1 MRNQGL
7 IRDSN
12 AADQIIIY
20 AFVGLVTISMLS
32 IGAYFAISNND
43 EAESSC
49 SEPMSWIDPV
59 IEIEDENHDH
69 TDLLAHRL
77 QTENMELIDYHNLNC
92 DGNVA
97 PPP

>member
-32 IGAYFAISNND
+32 IGAYFTISNN
-43 EAESSC
+43 EFPKKNPYSAS
-49 SEPMSWIDPV
+49 
-59 IEIEDENHDH
+59 
-69 TDLLAHRL
+69 R
-77 QTENMELIDYHNLNC
+77 
-92 DGNVA
+92 
-97 PPP
+97 